1 MNKPDWAERIQR
13 SRRREYDKGVFA
25 ERESRN
31 AWLNRVRTWY
41 PEKANIWCEGYE
53 VAVNDI
59 IKLLEDTAIKN
70 GKGTKAI
77 HWHLDKLIA
86 LIKGENK

>member
-1 MNKPDWAERIQR
+1 MTLRPIEKMSLTTPAGDAVRDKY
-13 SRRREYDKGVFA
+13 RREGAVV
-25 ERESRN
+25 ERER
-31 AWLNRVRTWY
+31 
-41 PEKANIWCEGYE
+41 
-53 VAVNDI
+53 I